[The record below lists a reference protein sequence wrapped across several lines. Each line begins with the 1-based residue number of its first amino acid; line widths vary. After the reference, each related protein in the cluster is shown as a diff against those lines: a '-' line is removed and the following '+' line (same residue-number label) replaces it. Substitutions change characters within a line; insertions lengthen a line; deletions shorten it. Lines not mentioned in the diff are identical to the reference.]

1 MEHKASHH
9 ALRTA
14 EKGRLRQE
22 AYLRRA
28 RIARKWGRRCLCLM
42 VVSAGVVA
50 WQDPALGPK
59 IQMAAADAAHAA
71 DVYLGGDGNARDMVV
86 AALSDIRS

>member
-1 MEHKASHH
+1 M
-9 ALRTA
+9 ALRSSHQPLRKI
-14 EKGRLRQE
+14 EKARLRQE

-28 RIARKWGRRCLCLM
+28 SLAKKWGRRCLYLM

-50 WQDPALGPK
+50 WQDPAIGPK
-59 IQMAAADAAHAA
+59 MQVAAADAAHAA
-71 DVYLGGDGNARDMVV
+71 DMYFGGDGNARDMVV

>member
-1 MEHKASHH
+1 MEHRASHQS
-9 ALRTA
+9 LRKV
-14 EKGRLRQE
+14 EKARLRQE

-28 RIARKWGRRCLCLM
+28 RIAKKWGRRCLCLM

-59 IQMAAADAAHAA
+59 IQMAVADAAHAA
-71 DVYLGGDGNARDMVV
+71 DVYFGGDGNARDMVV
-86 AALSDIRS
+86 AALPDIRS